1 MKMGK
6 ILSIFVAQHFGS
18 ADLLDIMNIPII
30 LDTLEQKH
38 TSAVKKNTITL
49 IRIYL
54 KNCCVLYYFDVLLL
68 RNTFLK
74 ELYLELWN
82 NRRSKFR
89 EEFWTSFNTACVQ
102 IFDHCHDKKYIY
114 FYIFRY
120 ILNIC
125 IIRIVLCTSDET
137 ESNTIILLQSIWQ
150 MTCLS

>member
-54 KNCCVLYYFDVLLL
+54 KNCCVLYYFDVL
-68 RNTFLK
+68 T
-74 ELYLELWN
+74 
-82 NRRSKFR
+82 
-89 EEFWTSFNTACVQ
+89 
-102 IFDHCHDKKYIY
+102 KKH
-114 FYIFRY
+114 FSEGAVF
-120 ILNIC
+120 
-125 IIRIVLCTSDET
+125 RIVE
-137 ESNTIILLQSIWQ
+137 
-150 MTCLS
+150 